1 MNYGPT
7 YYGIQGRKLLFQSY
21 IWFLRLLFPILGLD
35 GALVEEGLGW
45 RVCSILLTGCPS
57 RRKPMVLGGFEHLTS
72 RLRGRH
78 AIHQIIY

>member
-7 YYGIQGRKLLFQSY
+7 YYGIQGRKLLFLSY

-45 RVCSILLTGCPS
+45 SVCSILLTGCPS
-57 RRKPMVLGGFEHLTS
+57 
-72 RLRGRH
+72 
-78 AIHQIIY
+78 